1 MNLFTSKKYYS
12 DNGVCSFH
20 EFARELD
27 EDYLRTQV
35 NGGDCGGGAPS
46 GTGGSG
52 GSGSGG
58 GTGHGTGG
66 SSSSGATTTP
76 QAPAV
81 NPGAGETQ
89 NSGNQSNPGYTGGG
103 GNYEPPK
110 EVMSN
115 PQAYAYWLSLQDKA
129 MKEGDPGKYKDYNV
143 VPDYKQ
149 NIVDKNSNTIQNEQ
163 KTLIQFGAGGRVALI
178 GGLSGYIGI
187 VYNPN
192 DPMDSGIRFQGGIG
206 TGVET
211 GIVTPASN
219 SIKSVV
225 KESLTKGAGE
235 LLVENVMDNC
245 NAEKF
250 TKPTKSTDLEGVT
263 TNLYASALL
272 GMSVDCDTKQITG
285 IEFGSVGGGVYKEAS
300 TVITLREVVD
310 GYNKVVDGIKSA
322 VNTVSGWLGW

>member
-46 GTGGSG
+46 PSPSAQGSSGSPG

-66 SSSSGATTTP
+66 TSSSGATTTP

-81 NPGAGETQ
+81 NPGASETQ
-89 NSGNQSNPGYTGGG
+89 NPGYTGGG

-129 MKEGDPGKYKDYNV
+129 MKEGDPGKYKDYNI

-149 NIVDKNSNTIQNEQ
+149 NIVKSNQNSEKEKKNGYEVYIKAGYALTENIGFNISGFKTDWYIDSKTNELNILTQANFSQKNNADSFEFFGNVSLYVDGKQTDIKNYKKLTPPYMIWLMVLLIKLLEMLFLNFRLRIQ
-163 KTLIQFGAGGRVALI
+163 
-178 GGLSGYIGI
+178 
-187 VYNPN
+187 VY
-192 DPMDSGIRFQGGIG
+192 
-206 TGVET
+206 
-211 GIVTPASN
+211 
-219 SIKSVV
+219 
-225 KESLTKGAGE
+225 
-235 LLVENVMDNC
+235 LLVVM
-245 NAEKF
+245 
-250 TKPTKSTDLEGVT
+250 
-263 TNLYASALL
+263 
-272 GMSVDCDTKQITG
+272 
-285 IEFGSVGGGVYKEAS
+285 
-300 TVITLREVVD
+300 
-310 GYNKVVDGIKSA
+310 
-322 VNTVSGWLGW
+322 

>member
-89 NSGNQSNPGYTGGG
+89 NPGNQSNPGYTGGG

-143 VPDYKQ
+143 LGYDQKRSERAK
-149 NIVDKNSNTIQNEQ
+149 DKAYFIYTYSETTKDKENKKKERDSINDDIKYLESKGVSVTVIE
-163 KTLIQFGAGGRVALI
+163 
-178 GGLSGYIGI
+178 SGTKEDILKAFSDNKAKI
-187 VYNPN
+187 
-192 DPMDSGIRFQGGIG
+192 
-206 TGVET
+206 
-211 GIVTPASN
+211 IVTSGHGD
-219 SIKSVV
+219 S
-225 KESLTKGAGE
+225 EGYLLTADAKR
-235 LLVENVMDNC
+235 LYP
-245 NAEKF
+245 K
-250 TKPTKSTDLEGVT
+250 DL
-263 TNLYASALL
+263 
-272 GMSVDCDTKQITG
+272 KQIQ
-285 IEFGSVGGGVYKEAS
+285 VGKS
-300 TVITLREVVD
+300 LNTVILESCYQGDHEITWETAFGGNIDVVGWKGETFPEESSRFNGNGFFDRQQYNLRDYLNSSLFTGDLLNE
-310 GYNKVVDGIKSA
+310 K
-322 VNTVSGWLGW
+322 

>member
-46 GTGGSG
+46 PSPSAQGGSGSPG

-66 SSSSGATTTP
+66 TSSTGATTTP
-76 QAPAV
+76 QASAV

-89 NSGNQSNPGYTGGG
+89 NPGNQSNPGYTGGG

-143 VPDYKQ
+143 VPDFKQ
-149 NIVDKNSNTIQNEQ
+149 NVVITDHYYSPFEKVIINENHQNKEERKVWFESNVVPTDDKSFIHTVNSSMGLLSVSAETDKETSNIYGKAQVDIASTSGVWSIKNGIDVGVQVN
-163 KTLIQFGAGGRVALI
+163 
-178 GGLSGYIGI
+178 GLSA
-187 VYNPN
+187 
-192 DPMDSGIRFQGGIG
+192 SGAVGFQGQDWDCS
-206 TGVET
+206 VE
-211 GIVTPASN
+211 
-219 SIKSVV
+219 
-225 KESLTKGAGE
+225 
-235 LLVENVMDNC
+235 
-245 NAEKF
+245 
-250 TKPTKSTDLEGVT
+250 
-263 TNLYASALL
+263 
-272 GMSVDCDTKQITG
+272 
-285 IEFGSVGGGVYKEAS
+285 GSVGWQFGFEIAFQKGHIVIDAACIFGGRIE
-300 TVITLREVVD
+300 I
-310 GYNKVVDGIKSA
+310 NF
-322 VNTVSGWLGW
+322 